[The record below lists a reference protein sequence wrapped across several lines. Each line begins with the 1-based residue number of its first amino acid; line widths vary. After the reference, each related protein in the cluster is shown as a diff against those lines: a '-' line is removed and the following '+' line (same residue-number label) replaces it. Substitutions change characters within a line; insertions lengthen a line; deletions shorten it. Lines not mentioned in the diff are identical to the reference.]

1 MQHVNERHSFNS
13 ELNKLEREVCLTL
26 PNPEYNEVLKKY
38 PHLREVHMNDTDEK
52 EQLPVHIVL
61 GASNFAR
68 IQIEKNSTSRK
79 NR

>member
-1 MQHVNERHSFNS
+1 MQDVNERHSFNS
-13 ELNKLEREVCLTL
+13 ELNKLEREVFLTL
-26 PNPEYNEVLKKY
+26 PNPENNEILKKY

-52 EQLPVHIVL
+52 EQLPVHIFL
-61 GASNFAR
+61 GASNFAK

>member
-1 MQHVNERHSFNS
+1 MQDVNEKHSFNT
-13 ELNKLEREVCLTL
+13 ELNKLEREVFLTL
-26 PNPEYNEVLKKY
+26 PNPEYSKILKKY
-38 PHLREVHMNDTDEK
+38 QHLRKVHMNDTDEK

-61 GASNFAR
+61 GASNFAK